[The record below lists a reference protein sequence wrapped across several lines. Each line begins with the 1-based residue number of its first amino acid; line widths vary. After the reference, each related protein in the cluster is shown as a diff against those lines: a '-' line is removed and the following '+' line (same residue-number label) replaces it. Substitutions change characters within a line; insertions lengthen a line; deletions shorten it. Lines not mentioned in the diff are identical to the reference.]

1 MGRQGVL
8 FKNHEDAANQ
18 LKESLPLEQMKNEQ
32 WHLVAVSSGGL
43 EIASYLSGRV
53 KLHVDFLFSEPINAP
68 QNSEC
73 EIARVSETEEIVINN
88 RLVENFD
95 IQYDY
100 IYGEASRRHEEKI
113 LSSMFQHRKGRHFEK
128 KEDKIVLIVDE
139 GSESG
144 YKLLVAIKS
153 ILAMNPRAVYVAA
166 PVLPIEVI
174 ESIEP
179 LVDKVFYVHGVNDY
193 IETPCY
199 YTNLET
205 ITTERIDTILG
216 EYE

>member
-1 MGRQGVL
+1 MGCQGALFEDRQ
-8 FKNHEDAANQ
+8 DAANQ
-18 LKESLPLEQMKNEQ
+18 LKESLPLEKMKNEQ

-43 EIASYLSGRV
+43 EIASHLSGRH
-53 KLHVDFLFSEPINAP
+53 KLHVDFLFSEPIFAP

-73 EIARVSETEEIVINN
+73 EIARVSEMEEIVINEP
-88 RLVENFD
+88 LVENFE

-100 IYGEASRRHEEKI
+100 IYGEASRRHEEQI
-113 LSSMFQHRKGRHFEK
+113 LSYMFQHRKGRHFEN
-128 KEDKIVLIVDE
+128 KEDKIVLVIDE

-166 PVLPIEVI
+166 PVMPIEVI

-179 LVDKVFYVHGVNDY
+179 LVDKVFFVHGVNDY
-193 IETPCY
+193 LETHCY
-199 YTNLET
+199 YTDLET
-205 ITTERIDTILG
+205 ITSERIDTILG